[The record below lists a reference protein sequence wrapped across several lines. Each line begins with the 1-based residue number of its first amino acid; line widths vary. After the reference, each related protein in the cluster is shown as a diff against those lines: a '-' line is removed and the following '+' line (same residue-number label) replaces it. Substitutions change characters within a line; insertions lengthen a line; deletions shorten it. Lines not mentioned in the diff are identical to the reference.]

1 MPREINELIFFFFC
15 IVLYAITKVPP
26 GACPKDGAWGGTR
39 PHRWYLYGEAN
50 LANIVA
56 CAPYCPL
63 KALLLSFQIVKHN
76 SALFWILCTVT
87 SAWSTLV
94 IVQKY
99 PNTLEA
105 GVQILV
111 FYTLFVSDQIFGFLV
126 LHVPHYSRYPAQTP
140 RGQSIHL
147 TGRLLAIS
155 KMHRPAEFQRCVL
168 VV

>member
-1 MPREINELIFFFFC
+1 MPREINELIFFYC
-15 IVLYAITKVPP
+15 IVLYAIIKVPP

-39 PHRWYLYGEAN
+39 PHRWYLYGGAN

-94 IVQKY
+94 IVQTY

-126 LHVPHYSRYPAQTP
+126 LHVPHYSKYPAQTP

-155 KMHRPAEFQRCVL
+155 KTHRPAEFQRCVL